1 MLLAVR
7 AEIYCYV
14 VYKAD
19 EVEALAAIY
28 GDEWCV
34 EDAVE
39 RRYSININDGSAD
52 THNSIQLQVSYLYSR
67 LTCELHSPVSC
78 LTYLCSRLTCELH
91 SPVSCLT

>member
-1 MLLAVR
+1 MYVLLVSPYADMFIICCC
-7 AEIYCYV
+7 A

-28 GDEWCV
+28 GDEWHV

-52 THNSIQLQVSYLYSR
+52 THNSIQLQVTHL
-67 LTCELHSPVSC
+67 
-78 LTYLCSRLTCELH
+78 
-91 SPVSCLT
+91 